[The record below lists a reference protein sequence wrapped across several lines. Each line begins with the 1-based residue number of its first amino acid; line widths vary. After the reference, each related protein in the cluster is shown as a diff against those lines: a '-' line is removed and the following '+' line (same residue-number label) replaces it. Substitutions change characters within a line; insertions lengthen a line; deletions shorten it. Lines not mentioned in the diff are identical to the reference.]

1 MISEKKIS
9 IAEELLN
16 LNYDDIVVFDEAA
29 AENEA
34 LPYYEQSQILDAVVF
49 RNKLS
54 ARVGNFFESNRVRL
68 AMHGKELSSR
78 CTCDSEKQVCI
89 HAVVLL
95 YAWVNDAQDF
105 MNLADVLAEIET
117 LEKSRVIEIV
127 ANILQQQP
135 HLAGD
140 FLQKNKPD
148 WDEIDPNPLDKADTF
163 PLADLDE

>member
-1 MISEKKIS
+1 MASEENTMV
-9 IAEELLN
+9 AEELLSFKF
-16 LNYDDIVVFDEAA
+16 DDVVVFDEEA

-34 LPYYEQSQILDAVVF
+34 LPYYEQAQILDAVVF

-54 ARVGNFFESNRVRL
+54 ARIGNYFESNRVRL
-68 AMHGKELSSR
+68 AIHGKELSSR
-78 CTCDSEKQVCI
+78 CTCDSEKQICI
-89 HAVVLL
+89 HALVLL

-148 WDEIDPNPLDKADTF
+148 WDEIDPDPLDKVDAFSSPT
-163 PLADLDE
+163 LDE

>member
-1 MISEKKIS
+1 MINEEKTTV
-9 IAEELLN
+9 AEELLN
-16 LNYDDIVVFDEAA
+16 LKYNDIVVFDEAA

-54 ARVGNFFESNRVRL
+54 ARVGNYFESNRVRL

-78 CTCDSEKQVCI
+78 CTCDSEKQICI
-89 HAVVLL
+89 HAVALL

-105 MNLADVLAEIET
+105 MNLADVLAEIEM

-135 HLAGD
+135 HLAND

-148 WDEIDPNPLDKADTF
+148 WDEIDQDLFDKADAFTL
-163 PLADLDE
+163 PDLDE